1 MATSAFLRFNPE
13 ICWYAYNFIS
23 VLSVKF
29 IDYSWFCTVCDTT
42 REKNDRILMIP
53 INLVIH

>member
-1 MATSAFLRFNPE
+1 MSIMATSAFLRFNPE

-42 REKNDRILMIP
+42 REKNDIK
-53 INLVIH
+53 N